1 MSSHSRN
8 SARKPFQA
16 VRLAVAAALLIG
28 SAAHAADPS
37 HTFVLTAY
45 SNGAGGESL
54 MSGDYDTAVKD
65 LKQHRRTLELDASS
79 VSTNRCVAFTVTK
92 QWESARLACD
102 AAVRDA
108 QEDKANLP
116 AWMSW
121 ARKRHNDYV
130 ALAYSNRAV
139 LHWLANDQAGAERDL
154 AKAEALSP
162 KADFVARNL
171 SALHTR
177 GTVAQVMVAPKS

>member
-8 SARKPFQA
+8 SRKPSQA
-16 VRLAVAAALLIG
+16 VRLALAAALLIG
-28 SAAHAADPS
+28 SAAHAADEP

-45 SNGAGGESL
+45 SNGAGGENL
-54 MSGDYDTAVKD
+54 VSGNYQNAVTD
-65 LKQHRRTLELDASS
+65 LKQHQPTLDLDAATI
-79 VSTNRCVAFTVTK
+79 STNRCVAFTLTK
-92 QWESARLACD
+92 QWDAARVACD

-108 QEDKANLP
+108 QEDRANLP
-116 AWMSW
+116 TWMSW

-139 LHWLANDQAGAERDL
+139 LHWLANDQTSAEKDL

-177 GTVAQVMVAPKS
+177 ATVAQVSVAPKS